1 MVMIAL
7 IILAI
12 VAFLV
17 IGLAFKLI
25 KVAII
30 VALVIGAVAVVRGV
44 TGNKR
49 LK

>member
-1 MVMIAL
+1 MIGL

-12 VAFLV
+12 VAFLL
-17 IGLAFKLI
+17 IGLVFKLI

-30 VALVIGAVAVVRGV
+30 VALVIGAVAVVRGMV
-44 TGNKR
+44 ANRR

>member
-1 MVMIAL
+1 MIGL

-17 IGLAFKLI
+17 IGLVFKLV

-30 VALVIGAVAVVRGV
+30 VALLFGAVAVVRGV
-44 TGNKR
+44 VDKKR

>member
-1 MVMIAL
+1 MIAF

-17 IGLAFKLI
+17 IGLVFKLI

-30 VALVIGAVAVVRGV
+30 VALLFVAVAAVRGV
-44 TGNKR
+44 IDKKR

>member
-1 MVMIAL
+1 MIGL

-17 IGLAFKLI
+17 IGLVFKLV

-30 VALVIGAVAVVRGV
+30 VALLFGAVAVVRGV
-44 TGNKR
+44 VDKER

>member
-1 MVMIAL
+1 MVMIGL

-17 IGLAFKLI
+17 IGLVFKLI
-25 KVAII
+25 KLAII
-30 VALVIGAVAVVRGV
+30 VALVVGAVAVVRGFV
-44 TGNKR
+44 ANKR

>member
-1 MVMIAL
+1 MIGL

-17 IGLAFKLI
+17 IGLVFKLI

-30 VALVIGAVAVVRGV
+30 VALLVGAVAVVRGFV
-44 TGNKR
+44 ARKQI
-49 LK
+49 K

>member
-1 MVMIAL
+1 MIGL

-17 IGLAFKLI
+17 IGLVFKLV
-25 KVAII
+25 KLAII
-30 VALVIGAVAVVRGV
+30 VALLFGAVALVRGV
-44 TGNKR
+44 VDKKR

>member
-1 MVMIAL
+1 MVMIGL

-17 IGLAFKLI
+17 IGLVFKLI

-30 VALVIGAVAVVRGV
+30 VALLVGAVAVVRGFV
-44 TGNKR
+44 ARKQI
-49 LK
+49 K